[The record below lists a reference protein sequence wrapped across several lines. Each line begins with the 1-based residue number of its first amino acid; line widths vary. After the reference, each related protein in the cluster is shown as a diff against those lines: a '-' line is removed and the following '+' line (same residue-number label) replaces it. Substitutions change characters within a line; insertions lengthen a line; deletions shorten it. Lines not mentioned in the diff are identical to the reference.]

1 MFKLLKLSNML
12 KAEIDEFLDLVSEAG
27 ILFGKGLESYLKVDM
42 DDFNERFAAVSG
54 HERRADELR
63 RDIEKQLYLKTLIP
77 ENRGD
82 VLAILESTDDVIDTL
97 KETLTRFSVE
107 RPAIGEEFNALFFE
121 LSRSSLQS
129 IEWLVR
135 AIRSFFRDF
144 SSVSDHIH
152 KVAFYEHEADVA
164 AVKLKRS
171 IFESDLDLSHKI
183 HLRDF
188 VENVEMIS
196 DCAESVSD
204 RLAIYT
210 IKRQI

>member
-12 KAEIDEFLDLVSEAG
+12 KSEIDEFLNLVSEGG
-27 ILFGKGLESYLKVDM
+27 ILFGKGLESYLKDNM
-42 DDFNERFAAVSG
+42 EDFKERLDTVSQY
-54 HERRADELR
+54 ERRADELR
-63 RDIEKQLYLKTLIP
+63 MNIERQLYLKTLIP

-82 VLAILESTDDVIDTL
+82 VLAILENTDDVIDTL
-97 KETLTRFSVE
+97 KETLTKFSVE
-107 RPAIGEEFNALFFE
+107 RPEIEDEFDVLFQE
-121 LSRSSLQS
+121 LTGSCLQS

-135 AIRSFFRDF
+135 AIRAFFKDF
-144 SSVSDHIH
+144 GSVNDFIH

-171 IFESDLDLSHKI
+171 IFDSGLPLSRKL
-183 HLRDF
+183 HLRYF
-188 VENVEMIS
+188 TECVESVS
-196 DCAESVSD
+196 DCAEAVSE

>member
-1 MFKLLKLSNML
+1 MFKLLKLSKML
-12 KAEIDEFLDLVSEAG
+12 KAEIDEFLSLVSEGG
-27 ILFGKGLESYLKVDM
+27 ILFGKGLESYLKGDL
-42 DDFNERFAAVSG
+42 DDFSGRIAAVSG
-54 HERRADELR
+54 YERRADELR
-63 RDIEKQLYLKTLIP
+63 MDIERQLYLKTLIP

-97 KETLTRFSVE
+97 KETLTKFSVE
-107 RPAIGEEFNALFFE
+107 RPEIDDEYNALFLE
-121 LSRSSLQS
+121 LAGACLES

-135 AIRSFFRDF
+135 AIRAFFRDF
-144 SSVSDHIH
+144 GSVNDHIH

-171 IFESDLDLSHKI
+171 IFDSGLPLSRKL
-183 HLRDF
+183 HLRYF
-188 VENVEMIS
+188 AESVEAIS
-196 DCAESVSD
+196 DCAEAVGE